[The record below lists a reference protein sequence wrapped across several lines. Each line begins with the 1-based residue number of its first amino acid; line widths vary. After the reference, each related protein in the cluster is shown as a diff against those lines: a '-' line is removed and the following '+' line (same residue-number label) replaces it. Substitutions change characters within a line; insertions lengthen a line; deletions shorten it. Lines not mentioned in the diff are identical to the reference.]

1 MDRGICRRLPQYRF
15 NLVFDMKSLSMHC
28 WMTVMLATLLGLL
41 IFMLGAL
48 DNPFRGDISV
58 GSEPFELVYQRR
70 MGPEP
75 TPPSAQPTP

>member
-1 MDRGICRRLPQYRF
+1 
-15 NLVFDMKSLSMHC
+15 
-28 WMTVMLATLLGLL
+28 MLATLLGLL

-75 TPPSAQPTP
+75 TPSAQPTP